1 MGPLKK
7 FLNILISN
15 ENSYNWIT
23 DAEKYLDEENYE
35 KAVECYLKALKTNNM
50 RAIDWANLSYAY
62 YHLND
67 YENALKAIDKALH
80 LSSENPEFLYLRGS
94 ILYKLKNFE
103 EAYKCFIKA
112 SKKIKK
118 SDLYEILGE
127 LSLKFKKYD
136 DALNYYLKAYKLNEN
151 NIDAL
156 YMAGKISLL
165 LGDIDKSYKLFKEIL
180 EKEPNHKCKK
190 IVDYMENIIEII
202 NTDIYENIEIGIRM
216 LDKGDYINALKH
228 FNKVI
233 STDNTNDFAYYYK
246 SIISEIFG
254 DYQKALKYIDK
265 AIFILK
271 KSIYYAKKGDILSK
285 MDNLEAVDCYKKSLE
300 LNPNLYAYFGLAIFY
315 YKRKDFEKASVF
327 FDKVLESYTSDLSKK
342 DTDVLTI
349 YSLIGLGET
358 TGISKYYEGIL
369 SYINNLLDR
378 DPENSEWW
386 KIKGYI
392 YYKLKNYKEAHE
404 CFINALRIDSNNID
418 AIKSLIVLYEKSGK
432 FDDALS
438 MAMKL
443 KKLLQNDEAEEIVK
457 KLMNREPTNLEIP
470 SPLLNVPVMYYKPNH
485 IQYHLSTLYRY
496 ININPIGAF
505 IYISYLET
513 SEIITEIED
522 EEISKAILKLIKELK
537 EKLPIEMYKYCE
549 SPNNY
554 KPSEEI
560 IEIYKRELGTLTI

>member
-7 FLNILISN
+7 FLNVLIYN
-15 ENSYNWIT
+15 ENSYDWIIK
-23 DAEKYLDEENYE
+23 AERYLDEENYE
-35 KAVECYLKALKTNNM
+35 KAIECYLKAIKTNNM

-62 YHLND
+62 YNLNN
-67 YENALKAIDKALH
+67 YEKALEAINKALH
-80 LSSENPEFLYLRGS
+80 LSSENPEFLYLKGS

-112 SKKIKK
+112 STKIKK
-118 SDLYEILGE
+118 SDLYEVLGE
-127 LSLKFKKYD
+127 LSLKFKKYKE
-136 DALNYYLKAYKLNEN
+136 ALDYYLKAYKLNEN

-165 LGDIDKSYKLFKEIL
+165 LGDIDNAYKLFKEIL

-190 IVDYMENIIEII
+190 IVDYMEKIIEII
-202 NTDIYENIEIGIRM
+202 NTDIYENIEFGIRM

-233 STDNTNDFAYYYK
+233 SIDNTNDFAYYYK
-246 SIISEIFG
+246 SVVSEIFE

-265 AIFILK
+265 AISILK

-285 MDNLEAVDCYKKSLE
+285 MDSLEAEACYKKSIE
-300 LNPNLYAYFGLAIFY
+300 LYPNIYAYFGLAILY
-315 YKRKDFEKASVF
+315 YKRKDFEKATVF
-327 FDKVLESYTSDLSKK
+327 FDKVLESYSDLSKN
-342 DTDVLTI
+342 DIDVLTI
-349 YSLIGLGET
+349 YSLIGLGEIT
-358 TGISKYYEGIL
+358 EISKYYEGAL
-369 SYINNLLDR
+369 SYINKLLDR
-378 DPENSEWW
+378 DPENSKWW

-404 CFINALRIDSNNID
+404 CFINALRIDSNDINIL
-418 AIKSLIVLYEKSGK
+418 KSLIVIYEKSGK
-432 FDDALS
+432 FDDAIS

-549 SPNNY
+549 SLNNY

-560 IEIYKRELGTLTI
+560 LEICKKELSKIIII